1 MDTFRFGRAN
11 DFLQYLSAILRELSS
26 KKERVKD
33 DELTVARFSLNCTTL
48 DDDRR
53 RQHTVGML

>member
-48 DDDRR
+48 DDDNTPSE
-53 RQHTVGML
+53 QL

>member
-1 MDTFRFGRAN
+1 MDTFRFGRSN
-11 DFLQYLSAILRELSS
+11 DFLQYLYSAILRELSS

-48 DDDRR
+48 DDDNTPSE
-53 RQHTVGML
+53 QL